1 MSTTTDDRD
10 WARLEGRTHCGGGG
24 VGAEPRV
31 CLERLR
37 KGTGTELAE
46 GGRGERGYRAVP
58 TAPAEKGGAAGGPK
72 CACVTRRRRVSF
84 YPLAAASAAASP
96 GPRTRRR
103 RRRPRPV
110 PASRLPRACLGRRL
124 PAAAS
129 PARSAPSRPRLGAR
143 SMQQQPGWR
152 RRP

>member
-46 GGRGERGYRAVP
+46 GGRGERGVQ
-58 TAPAEKGGAAGGPK
+58 GGAY
-72 CACVTRRRRVSF
+72 CACGERW
-84 YPLAAASAAASP
+84 
-96 GPRTRRR
+96 GCG
-103 RRRPRPV
+103 RP
-110 PASRLPRACLGRRL
+110 
-124 PAAAS
+124 
-129 PARSAPSRPRLGAR
+129 
-143 SMQQQPGWR
+143 
-152 RRP
+152 